1 MSAQEPFRT
10 YSAVT
15 LPLTADQR
23 AAIASSKGTHTD
35 DVPGSI
41 DVFLQMDGTFD
52 CESPVASTWELDA
65 PVLGPIRITLNDDW
79 TYDLVSLS
87 A

>member
-15 LPLTADQR
+15 LPLSSDQR
-23 AAIASSKGTHTD
+23 AAIASSKGTRPD
-35 DVPGSI
+35 DVPASI

-52 CESPVASTWELDA
+52 CESPVASTWELNA